1 MEAFVVVDHGV
12 SLAETVDEVA
22 LVGDAVFPDVD
33 AFAVGEA
40 FVVVALV
47 FVAVGEVLF
56 SPAVFEKIFE
66 TTLVSLTWVITFYT
80 RACFVDSLALD
91 DPSLPLPHVVISFGR
106 GPHAHSVSF
115 AGHPL
120 SGVALAVVPFELA
133 LAVFFALL
141 ETADV
146 DPAFAQF
153 VAFYFEVAHPPA
165 FE

>member
-1 MEAFVVVDHGV
+1 MD
-12 SLAETVDEVA
+12 
-22 LVGDAVFPDVD
+22 
-33 AFAVGEA
+33 
-40 FVVVALV
+40 
-47 FVAVGEVLF
+47 
-56 SPAVFEKIFE
+56 
-66 TTLVSLTWVITFYT
+66 SLT
-80 RACFVDSLALD
+80 LD

-120 SGVALAVVPFELA
+120 SGVALAVIPLELA

-141 ETADV
+141 ETADI
-146 DPAFAQF
+146 DSAFTQF